1 MNRFWYTLLFYCL
14 LPFVLLRLCY
24 RGLKA
29 PAYRKRW
36 GERFGFFTKPQLAQ
50 QPIWVHAVSVGETI
64 AAIPLIKQI
73 QQQYPERPLVVT
85 TMTPTGSERVKTL
98 LGNSIFHVYAPYDL
112 PGAVNRFLEKANPCL
127 AVIMETELWPN
138 LIHGC
143 ANKNIPVVVAN
154 ARLSERSAKGY
165 GRFRKLVEPMLTE
178 ITQLAAQDQATADRF
193 LSLGLS
199 RDQLKVT
206 GSIKFDIDADPAE
219 QQQGDALRQSWLV
232 SGSRAIW
239 IAASTHSG
247 EDEIVI
253 TAHQQLL
260 SKLPSAL
267 LVLVP
272 RHPERFDEVARL
284 IEQQQLSYIRRSANQ
299 QVSSDTQVILGDTM
313 GELKALYVAADVAL
327 IGGSLLEGGGGHNML
342 EAAVWGKPLLSG
354 PNVINFQE
362 ITDKLVNAGGMKL
375 VSNANEITE
384 QLTNLLTDENE
395 SKSVGINAL
404 QVVEENRG
412 ALRSLLGLV
421 SQNIKH

>member
-1 MNRFWYTLLFYCL
+1 MNRFWYTLLFYFL
-14 LPFVLLRLCY
+14 LPLILLKLCY
-24 RGLKA
+24 RGIKA

-36 GERFGFFTKPQLAQ
+36 RERFGFVEKPQFSQ

-73 QQQYPERPLVVT
+73 QQQYPEHPLVVT
-85 TMTPTGSERVKTL
+85 TMTPTGSERVTAL
-98 LGNSIFHVYAPYDL
+98 LGDQVFHVYAPYDL
-112 PGAVNRFLEKANPCL
+112 PGSVNRFLEKTNPCL

-138 LIHGC
+138 LVHGC

-165 GRFRKLVEPMLTE
+165 GRFKKLVQPMLTE

-199 RDQLKVT
+199 QDQLKVT

-219 QQQGDALRQSWLV
+219 QQKGDVLRQSWLV
-232 SGSRAIW
+232 SGSRPVW
-239 IAASTHSG
+239 VAASTHSG
-247 EDEIVI
+247 EDEVI
-253 TAHQQLL
+253 LKAHQQLL

-284 IEQQQLSYIRRSANQ
+284 IEQQQLSYIRRSTDQ

-313 GELKALYVAADVAL
+313 GELKALYVAADVAF

-342 EAAVWGKPLLSG
+342 EAAVWAKPLLSG

-362 ITDKLVNAGGMKL
+362 ITDKLLSAGGMRL
-375 VSNANEITE
+375 VSSANEIAE
-384 QLTNLLTDENE
+384 QLIKLLTDKNE
-395 SKSVGINAL
+395 SKTVGTNAL
-404 QVVEENRG
+404 QVVKENRG
-412 ALRSLLGLV
+412 ALQSLLDLV
-421 SQNIKH
+421 SQSIKQ